1 MLAPSNRLRD
11 RRAIA
16 QVMRRGRFASDRSV
30 MVKTLANHLGYSRAM
45 VVVSKK
51 VSKKAVVRN
60 RLRRRVAGLLA
71 AEWATV
77 APGYDIV
84 VTVRDNVVEVSAPE
98 LAQPVIS
105 TLRQAKLIALP
116 PK

>member
-1 MLAPSNRLRD
+1 MLATTNRLRD

-16 QVMRRGRFASDRSV
+16 QVMRRGRVVSDGPI
-30 MVKTLANHLGYSRAM
+30 MIKAAANHLSYSRAV

-60 RLRRRVAGLLA
+60 RLRRRVAGILA

-84 VTVRDNVVEVSAPE
+84 VTVRDNVVTAATPE
-98 LAQPVIS
+98 LTRPIQA
-105 TLRQAKLIALP
+105 TLQRAKLAAPLS
-116 PK
+116 K